1 MAQGAPA
8 PLTRVS
14 NRYPPWH
21 RVDMEV
27 YLVHHIHHPA
37 FLDGRPT
44 EHRGEGGD
52 LVWDEQDGD
61 DVKLLGV
68 FSSQERADECV
79 ESARPLLGFRDEPDC
94 FLVSPQ
100 EVDKVQW
107 TEGYVTEPL

>member
-1 MAQGAPA
+1 
-8 PLTRVS
+8 
-14 NRYPPWH
+14 
-21 RVDMEV
+21 MEV
-27 YLVHHIHHPA
+27 YLVHHIHHAA

-61 DVKLLGV
+61 DVELLGV